1 MLTNSSG
8 SRSSRDR
15 EIGFGPKKEEKVGKH
30 EKEVQGVKQEYQ
42 GAKQEYQG
50 TKQEYQGA
58 RQEYDGDKK
67 NRGKAAPAQDLRGY
81 FQVTRLA
88 NVLDL

>member
-1 MLTNSSG
+1 MTNSSG

-50 TKQEYQGA
+50 A

>member
-50 TKQEYQGA
+50 A